1 MKLIHADE
9 PRILIADS
17 VGVGKTIEAGLIIK
31 ELQARNELENVLI
44 ICPKPLVTER
54 KWEMEMKRFDEE
66 FVPVD
71 GPMLRQIISD
81 TDRDGEWPIRF
92 SKTIVPYSILDS
104 RAYEGETTRKKHTFG
119 LRDLDP
125 APHFDLVIID
135 EAHHIRNGSMEKEKA
150 FEYKCVK
157 YFCDN
162 ADAVVMLTAT
172 PLQTSDD
179 DLFTLLNVLR
189 PDVVIDKQTF
199 NMMSR
204 PNVHISEAAKAIRRA
219 DQDWQAQAT
228 EALKGVLGT
237 QWGENVIAANPTYGE
252 MIKTLQQDKITR
264 EERVKLISDAES
276 LHSFN
281 SMLNRTRRKD
291 IQDFCIRRPY
301 TLAVEFTERQQEL
314 HDELLRFESNALLQL
329 HGSARSIPFMMST
342 IKRQAASCIFGLAP
356 HIRDLIKRRFQ
367 QMEDD
372 PDLDYSPGFTF
383 DGTDANAL
391 EALAQ
396 NLLAMADNLPDED
409 PKFDQML
416 EAIMEKQKQENNKII
431 LFSTFRYTLYYL
443 KKKLL
448 DAGLR
453 VEQVDGSVKD
463 AMRQEFRARFEL
475 PKEDADAIDILLFT
489 EVGSEGLDYQFCDMM
504 INYDLP
510 WNPMRIEQR
519 IGRIDR
525 RGQQSETVSIYNM
538 ITNGTVDADI
548 YFRCLMRIGI
558 FESSIGECE
567 EILGDIATQLDHIG
581 MDTTLTDEE
590 RKIKLEQMA
599 DNEVRRIQEM
609 NRLEEEEKEF
619 FGFDLSEY
627 MTSQEIHNAEN
638 PWLTQKSLQILI
650 EQYLYRR
657 LGQGSY
663 ILGEGDAK
671 QLRLSAAARAEL
683 RDDFRKLPSGRNAV
697 RQSWDVYLKG
707 KAPIHPITFDA
718 ETAEKKRD
726 NFFIT
731 AMHPLA
737 KQAAAYFASNEQA
750 YIRLQYATEN
760 LPSGSY
766 HFSVYAWSYV
776 GINPHFKLVVVC
788 DDDVIASE
796 LPDIL
801 QEAQSGAAAVKMQP
815 SDWDMLERKQVKLW
829 MDEKAEEIKEAEN
842 TSTFKIESLS
852 NNFRNRKR
860 SLEQK
865 IIDTSSESI
874 RRMYTSE
881 LESATESYELKV
893 AEIRK
898 KVDQTDI
905 HTTLIANG
913 ILEVVN

>member
-1 MKLIHADE
+1 
-9 PRILIADS
+9 
-17 VGVGKTIEAGLIIK
+17 
-31 ELQARNELENVLI
+31 
-44 ICPKPLVTER
+44 
-54 KWEMEMKRFDEE
+54 
-66 FVPVD
+66 
-71 GPMLRQIISD
+71 
-81 TDRDGEWPIRF
+81 
-92 SKTIVPYSILDS
+92 
-104 RAYEGETTRKKHTFG
+104 
-119 LRDLDP
+119 
-125 APHFDLVIID
+125 
-135 EAHHIRNGSMEKEKA
+135 
-150 FEYKCVK
+150 
-157 YFCDN
+157 
-162 ADAVVMLTAT
+162 
-172 PLQTSDD
+172 
-179 DLFTLLNVLR
+179 
-189 PDVVIDKQTF
+189 
-199 NMMSR
+199 
-204 PNVHISEAAKAIRRA
+204 
-219 DQDWQAQAT
+219 
-228 EALKGVLGT
+228 
-237 QWGENVIAANPTYGE
+237 
-252 MIKTLQQDKITR
+252 MIKTLQQAKITR

-453 VEQVDGSVKD
+453 VEQVDGNVKD

-760 LPSGSY
+760 LPNGSY

-788 DDDVIASE
+788 DDDVIAAE